1 MRGNL
6 TKYLKKLMARY
17 GGNLNNFSKN
27 EKDTILEMKVSE
39 MQKLIKSKKITSE
52 ELTSIHIGQIEKYDS
67 KINSVC
73 TFTPEI
79 ALEIS
84 KNIDKNKDFD
94 KPLSGIPI
102 LIKDLNSTKGIRTT
116 KGSKIYSD
124 FIPDS
129 DDLVVQ
135 NIKKSG
141 AIILGKSNTPEFGAG
156 SHTFN
161 DVFGTTYNPYNT
173 SKTAGGSSGGA
184 GAALA
189 SRMVPIA
196 QGSDMGGS
204 LRNPAAWNNV
214 VGFRNSLGRVP
225 NYPNDISYNN
235 FSVNGPMARTVDDIG
250 LLLSIMAGYDSRIPN
265 SINEDPSKFVE
276 INTPKTNN
284 IKIAYT
290 EDLGIYPVSR
300 QIKEGFSDL
309 GFNLENTTPDLP
321 NVDNVFQVFR
331 AYSFAHSHKD
341 HIKNNRN
348 IMKDSLIWNVE
359 KGLNLTSLEIANAE
373 SQRLII
379 DTNISEFF
387 DNYDFL
393 ILPSTSVLPFN
404 ADEEYVDNID
414 GQKLETYIDWMGLCY
429 AITVTGCPSISI
441 PAGFSSDGLPMGIQ
455 IVGRKLDDLRIL
467 ELAKLFENETKFYK
481 IKPNIIL

>member
-1 MRGNL
+1 
-6 TKYLKKLMARY
+6 MARY

-27 EKDTILEMKVSE
+27 EKEKILELKVSE
-39 MQKLIKSKKITSE
+39 MKELIKSKKITAE
-52 ELTSIHIGQIEKYDS
+52 ELTSLHIEQIEKYDS

-73 TFTPEI
+73 TFTPEL
-79 ALEIS
+79 ALKIS
-84 KNIDKNKDFD
+84 KKLDKSKDFD
-94 KPLSGIPI
+94 KPLSGIPT

-124 FIPDS
+124 YIPDN

-135 NIKKSG
+135 NIRNSG

-161 DVFGTTYNPYNT
+161 DVFGTTYNPYDT

-214 VGFRNSLGRVP
+214 VGFRTSLGRVP

-235 FSVNGPMARTVDDIG
+235 FSVNGPMARNVDDIG
-250 LLLSIMAGYDSRIPN
+250 LFLSVMAGYDPRIAN
-265 SINEDPSKFVE
+265 SINEDSSKFIR
-276 INTPKTNN
+276 INTPKIENLR
-284 IKIAYT
+284 IAYT
-290 EDLGIYPVSR
+290 DDLGIYPVSK
-300 QIKEGFSDL
+300 QIKEGFSNIVKTFSNL
-309 GFNLENTTPDLP
+309 GFKLENSNPDLP

-341 HIKNNRN
+341 HIKNNKN
-348 IMKDSLIWNVE
+348 LMKDSLIWNVE

-379 DTNISEFF
+379 DKNISEFF
-387 DNYDFL
+387 EKYDFL

-404 ADEEYVDNID
+404 ADKEYIDNID
-414 GQKLETYIDWMGLCY
+414 GKKLDTYIDWMGLCY

-441 PAGFSSDGLPMGIQ
+441 PAGFSNDGLPMGVQ
-455 IVGRKLDDLRIL
+455 IVGKKLDELRIL
-467 ELAKLFENETKFYK
+467 EIAKLFENETKFYK
-481 IKPNIIL
+481 TKPNIIL

>member
-1 MRGNL
+1 
-6 TKYLKKLMARY
+6 
-17 GGNLNNFSKN
+17 
-27 EKDTILEMKVSE
+27 
-39 MQKLIKSKKITSE
+39 
-52 ELTSIHIGQIEKYDS
+52 
-67 KINSVC
+67 
-73 TFTPEI
+73 
-79 ALEIS
+79 
-84 KNIDKNKDFD
+84 
-94 KPLSGIPI
+94 
-102 LIKDLNSTKGIRTT
+102 
-116 KGSKIYSD
+116 
-124 FIPDS
+124 
-129 DDLVVQ
+129 
-135 NIKKSG
+135 
-141 AIILGKSNTPEFGAG
+141 
-156 SHTFN
+156 
-161 DVFGTTYNPYNT
+161 
-173 SKTAGGSSGGA
+173 
-184 GAALA
+184 
-189 SRMVPIA
+189 
-196 QGSDMGGS
+196 MGGS

-290 EDLGIYPVSR
+290 EDLGVYPVSR
-300 QIKEGFSDL
+300 QIKEGFSKTVKIFSDL